1 MSTNRPGTQ
10 AQPFIAPGFEPVA
23 EVLADLVAG
32 QDRCAVAAYRGH
44 RLVVDLWGG
53 QGFSRDT
60 LVGVYSVS
68 KGIAAVCVSL
78 LVQRGALELDAPVCS
93 YWPEFASGGKGSVS
107 VRVLLSH
114 RAGLLGPDGGY
125 SLEELLGH
133 DRLAARLAAMA
144 PLWEPGTAHGY
155 HGLTIG
161 VLIEEL
167 VRRVTG
173 TTLRDFFERE
183 VRAPLGAEFYL
194 GLPAPLEPRV
204 ASIIMPPVL
213 SLSPVPQVPPAPQA
227 AADAAAA
234 PEHDY
239 AAVAFNTHPGF
250 PAIPNLPNLPA
261 VRAVGPAAFG
271 GVGSARGIAAI
282 YDACLD
288 RAGGGLLSP
297 QTLDQV
303 TALQARGRDLVL
315 GQDTRYALIFQK
327 PDEMLPFGSW
337 RAFGH
342 DGAGGSLAF
351 ADPLH
356 ELSFAYVTARFGGAD
371 EQVRP
376 AYALLRAVRACLR
389 NAGC

>member
-10 AQPFIAPGFEPVA
+10 AQPFTAPGFEPVA
-23 EVLADLVAG
+23 GVLADLVAG
-32 QDRCAVAAYRGH
+32 QDRCAVAAYHGH
-44 RLVVDLWGG
+44 RLVVDVWGG

-60 LVGVYSVS
+60 LAGVYSVS

-78 LVQRGALELDAPVCS
+78 LVQRGALELDVPVCS
-93 YWPEFASGGKGSVS
+93 YWPEFASAGKGSVS

-133 DRLAARLAAMA
+133 ERLAARLAAMA

-155 HGLTIG
+155 HGLTLG

-167 VRRVTG
+167 VRRVIG

-183 VRAPLGAEFYL
+183 IRVPLGAEFYL

-204 ASIIMPPVL
+204 ASIVMPPL
-213 SLSPVPQVPPAPQA
+213 PQA
-227 AADAAAA
+227 AAGAAAAA

-239 AAVAFNTHPGF
+239 AAVAFNSHPGF
-250 PAIPNLPNLPA
+250 PAIPQLPNLPA
-261 VRAVGPAAFG
+261 VRAAGPAAFG

-303 TALQARGRDLVL
+303 TALQAHGRDLVL
-315 GQDTRYALIFQK
+315 GKDTRYALIFQK

-371 EQVRP
+371 QQVRP
-376 AYALLRAVRACLR
+376 AYALLHAVRACLR